1 MTSAKVDD
9 WFRARVHPQLE
20 LMRAV
25 RDVVLAA
32 DPRVTETIKW
42 STPTFEYR
50 GNIASIN
57 PQAKAYV
64 SLLFHQGARISGSH
78 PILEGGGDTAR
89 YARVDSPADLDA
101 KRQALEAVVRAW
113 CDDRDR
119 DARG

>member
-1 MTSAKVDD
+1 MTAAKVDE
-9 WFRARVHPQLE
+9 WFRERVHPQLD
-20 LMRAV
+20 LMQAV
-25 RDVVLAA
+25 RATILAA
-32 DPRVTETIKW
+32 DPRISESIKW

-89 YARVDSPADLDA
+89 YVRIDSPADLEA
-101 KRQALEAVVRAW
+101 KRQELAAVVRAW

-119 DARG
+119 DAPG